1 MMLELDFVDRQ
12 KSLGRENK
20 EVHFRKRN
28 ICKRIL
34 ARKLPSF
41 FVC

>member
-20 EVHFRKRN
+20 EGHFRKRN
-28 ICKRIL
+28 IYAKEY
-34 ARKLPSF
+34 
-41 FVC
+41 